1 MKNRDEFVWRPN
13 DNSATTLTKYS
24 LEAAH
29 WSKAFKSNEIR
40 QNTTSFSDAL
50 GVIGLI
56 LGIIVNLI
64 TLTIT
69 IIYDIIKWYRRNQL
83 LRETEIQDAKA
94 RLIYEENYKEKLRV
108 QAAVLYRERL
118 RNQKLNKL

>member
-1 MKNRDEFVWRPN
+1 
-13 DNSATTLTKYS
+13 
-24 LEAAH
+24 
-29 WSKAFKSNEIR
+29 
-40 QNTTSFSDAL
+40 
-50 GVIGLI
+50 
-56 LGIIVNLI
+56 VNLI
-64 TLTIT
+64 TLVIT